1 MDLEWY
7 GQSAFRLSDGER
19 TVFIDPFDDMSAM
32 ADRGMQWDYPA
43 IEGVTADLLLVTHEH
58 LDHNGVGAI
67 GGDPVVLRGAGTHES
82 PVGEVVGIA
91 SEHDDVAGTQRG
103 PNTLFVFSLGGM
115 RVAHLGDLGQAALRD
130 AQRAALGTVDVL
142 MVPVGAGPTIGPDE
156 AMAIVEATGA
166 RLVVPMHYRT
176 ERIGFL
182 DPLERFP
189 RVHRAETPTVDLE
202 AVGADGDG
210 RLLGAGGAVGVPR
223 RSGRIGPERFAQE
236 HLSYF
241 DRNYRRQCR
250 TRLGALTPTRRLHP
264 PLDAAVRPRKTRREQ
279 PERDAGYSSA
289 ETARATSTSSRTPNP
304 LPPFAAYATPRSF
317 MTPAMSMCA
326 HGVSA
331 ANRARKAAAVIG
343 CALRSVVAF
352 MISPYWPLIC
362 SS

>member
-58 LDHNGVGAI
+58 FDHNGVGAI
-67 GGDPVVLRGAGTHES
+67 GGDPVVLGRAGTHES

-91 SEHDDVAGTQRG
+91 SEHDDAAGTQRG

-182 DPLERFP
+182 DPLERFT
-189 RVHRAETPTVDLE
+189 RSEEHTSELQSHVNLVC
-202 AVGADGDG
+202 
-210 RLLGAGGAVGVPR
+210 RLLL
-223 RSGRIGPERFAQE
+223 E
-236 HLSYF
+236 
-241 DRNYRRQCR
+241 
-250 TRLGALTPTRRLHP
+250 
-264 PLDAAVRPRKTRREQ
+264 
-279 PERDAGYSSA
+279 
-289 ETARATSTSSRTPNP
+289 
-304 LPPFAAYATPRSF
+304 
-317 MTPAMSMCA
+317 
-326 HGVSA
+326 
-331 ANRARKAAAVIG
+331 
-343 CALRSVVAF
+343 
-352 MISPYWPLIC
+352 
-362 SS
+362 